1 MFESMEC
8 VVYYSLYDIIVKYK
22 VPTERLMASIM
33 GAKHPTNP
41 TRAKTC
47 LVCKN
52 LVDVCIHLDDSLN
65 AMQISIPGLDESLLA
80 NTRALFVLSS

>member
-65 AMQISIPGLDESLLA
+65 AMQRPLDWMNHYLLIHA
-80 NTRALFVLSS
+80 PFSHCLPD